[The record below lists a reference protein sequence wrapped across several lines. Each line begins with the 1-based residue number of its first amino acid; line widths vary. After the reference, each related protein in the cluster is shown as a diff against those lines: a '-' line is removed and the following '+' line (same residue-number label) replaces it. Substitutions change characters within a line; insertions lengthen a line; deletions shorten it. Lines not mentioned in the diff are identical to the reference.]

1 MMLPST
7 RSTSTW
13 PTGSNRR
20 ARAARDSGTNNAAP
34 TIAAATI
41 GTLTQ
46 KMKRQ
51 PKPSTRAPPRIGP
64 SPSAKPDTE
73 PNTPMALARSAR
85 AGNVVATIDIATGLS
100 IVPPPASFAA
110 STSHPTQV
118 STPARTGAPD
128 DDGDQVTPARLSA
141 PAVPKT
147 PCSGERDG
155 AVERRHEGW

>member
-1 MMLPST
+1 
-7 RSTSTW
+7 
-13 PTGSNRR
+13 
-20 ARAARDSGTNNAAP
+20 
-34 TIAAATI
+34 ATI

-85 AGNVVATIDIATGLS
+85 AGNVVATIDIVTGLS

-118 STPARTGAPD
+118 STPRQDRRTGRRRRP
-128 DDGDQVTPARLSA
+128 GHARALVRA
-141 PAVPKT
+141 
-147 PCSGERDG
+147 GG
-155 AVERRHEGW
+155 AEDTVLRWP